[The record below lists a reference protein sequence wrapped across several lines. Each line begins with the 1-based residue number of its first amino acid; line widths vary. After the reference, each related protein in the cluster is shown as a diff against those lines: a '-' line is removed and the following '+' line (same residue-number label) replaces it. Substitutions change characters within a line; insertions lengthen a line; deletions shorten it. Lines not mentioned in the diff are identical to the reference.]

1 MKIVIQRVK
10 SAAVKIGGKQYS
22 SINVG
27 YLLLIGFSYSD
38 DEDILLPMAK
48 KLLEL
53 RINEDSQ
60 GKMNLS
66 IIDIGGE
73 ILSVSQ
79 FTLYADCKKGRRPS
93 FTNACPSDK
102 ASQLYDKF
110 NDILKESGLKV
121 ETGMFQAFMEVEL
134 INDGPVTVIL
144 DSDIILKR

>member
-10 SAAVKIGGKQYS
+10 SASVSIEEKLYS
-22 SINVG
+22 QIKAG
-27 YLLLIGFSYSD
+27 YLILVGFSATD
-38 DEDILLPMAK
+38 EEDILPAMAK

-53 RINEDSQ
+53 RINEDEN

-66 IIDIGGE
+66 IMDIKGE

-93 FTNACPSDK
+93 FTNACPPLK

-110 NDILKESGLKV
+110 NELLKESGLIVK
-121 ETGMFQAFMEVEL
+121 TGVFQALMEVEL

>member
-10 SAAVKIGGKQYS
+10 RASVTIEGKVYS
-22 SINVG
+22 SIDAG
-27 YLLLIGFSYSD
+27 YLLLVGFSSTD
-38 DEDILLPMAK
+38 DEEILPLMAK
-48 KLLEL
+48 KILEL
-53 RINEDSQ
+53 RINEDHQ

-66 IIDIGGE
+66 ILDTGGE

-79 FTLYADCKKGRRPS
+79 FTLYADCRKGRRPS
-93 FTNACPSDK
+93 FTGACSPEK

-110 NDILKESGLKV
+110 NNILKESGLKV
-121 ETGMFQAFMEVEL
+121 KTGIFQALMEVEL

>member
-10 SAAVKIGGKQYS
+10 RAAVKIEGKQYS

-121 ETGMFQAFMEVEL
+121 ETGLFQAFMEVEL

>member
-1 MKIVIQRVK
+1 MLLKIE
-10 SAAVKIGGKQYS
+10 GKQYS

-93 FTNACPSDK
+93 LPMLAH
-102 ASQLYDKF
+102 Q
-110 NDILKESGLKV
+110 IR
-121 ETGMFQAFMEVEL
+121 
-134 INDGPVTVIL
+134 PVNYMISL
-144 DSDIILKR
+144 MIF

>member
-10 SAAVKIGGKQYS
+10 RASVSIEEKLYS
-22 SINVG
+22 QIKAG
-27 YLLLIGFSYSD
+27 YLILVGFSATD
-38 DEDILLPMAK
+38 EEDILPAMAK

-53 RINEDSQ
+53 RINEDEN

-66 IIDIGGE
+66 IMDIKGE

-93 FTNACPSDK
+93 FTNACPPLK

-110 NDILKESGLKV
+110 NDLLKESGLIVK
-121 ETGMFQAFMEVEL
+121 TGVFQALMEVEL

>member
-121 ETGMFQAFMEVEL
+121 ETGLFQAFMEVEL

>member
-93 FTNACPSDK
+93 FTNACPADK

-121 ETGMFQAFMEVEL
+121 ETGLFQAFMEVEL

>member
-93 FTNACPSDK
+93 FTNACPADK